1 MHGIPA
7 INSNFFPFAFLRHR
21 HMEPCLRR
29 HSQRAHHGRRGD
41 GAGGL
46 PDATRLGQEHGK
58 VEEG

>member
-1 MHGIPA
+1 
-7 INSNFFPFAFLRHR
+7 
-21 HMEPCLRR
+21 MEPGLRR